1 MNTTGLTARSL
12 VGQLDR
18 AINELEYPPI
28 HPTFTGEDILDLLK
42 VSRDVL
48 ANEFNLAE
56 DEDDFSE
63 IRKKVESNIDDIEL
77 AVFEI
82 KRELNIL

>member
-1 MNTTGLTARSL
+1 MNTTGLTPKTL
-12 VGQLDR
+12 VSELDR
-18 AINELEYPPI
+18 AIREIEYPPL
-28 HPTFTGEDILDLLK
+28 HKTLTGEDLLQLLK
-42 VSRDVL
+42 VSRDAL
-48 ANEFNLAE
+48 ANEFNLIE
-56 DEDDFSE
+56 DEDDLSE